1 MVEKK
6 CRIDYLKSKSRTC
19 KIHHNKFNSYVRSSL
34 VRPFNKRQ
42 MYFCSKFQL
51 NRHSVSIKDFWG
63 VVVECKVMPGS
74 YTS

>member
-6 CRIDYLKSKSRTC
+6 CKVDYLKSKSRTC
-19 KIHHNKFNSYVRSSL
+19 RIHHNIFNSY

-42 MYFCSKFQL
+42 TYFCSKFQL
-51 NRHSVSIKDFWG
+51 KIHSVSIKDFWG